1 MVGVK
6 KVLSVQEPPCRD
18 PYASAM
24 LQLLSLPASS
34 RSEVVE
40 STVAPESLAVTTTT
54 YTPKS
59 TVVNRLSLGT
69 VNLTVPA
76 LKVSGGSRSRRCWLG
91 SLLVSEV
98 QMATSKARDPVDCSS
113 MLETVWV
120 PRERNEVEEFPPR
133 FPAVQDAW
141 PRLLTSV
148 MPPGST
154 LRASVGL
161 PMPSVDRAET
171 R

>member
-1 MVGVK
+1 
-6 KVLSVQEPPCRD
+6 
-18 PYASAM
+18 M

-34 RSEVVE
+34 LSELVRL
-40 STVAPESLAVTTTT
+40 SAPPLGVTTTT

-59 TVVNRLSLGT
+59 TVLNRLSLGT

-76 LKVSGGSRSRRCWLG
+76 LKVSGGSRLRRCWLG

-98 QMATSKARDPVDCSS
+98 QMATSKAPNPVDSSS

-120 PRERNEVEEFPPR
+120 PRETNETEPVPIRDELR
-133 FPAVQDAW
+133 KVAW

-161 PMPSVDRAET
+161 PMPRADKAET